1 MPLAWSRL
9 TGLLDHRSSSFIWN
23 MQEHF
28 KQSQKKDT
36 ITNLPA
42 ISCHIWGNNSAWN
55 TGPDFRHRSCKRS
68 RLLNMAGKVKGSSYQ
83 REAWVLGTSSL
94 IYLHFYGGSWFLQR
108 RMISTKEADF
118 YGGHW
123 FERIRLICK
132 EAADFYEEGCFLRR
146 KLISTEKALF

>member
-9 TGLLDHRSSSFIWN
+9 IGLLDHRSSGFIWN

-55 TGPDFRHRSCKRS
+55 TSPDFRHRSCKS
-68 RLLNMAGKVKGSSYQ
+68 LLYGGKGSSYQ

-94 IYLHFYGGSWFLQR
+94 IYLHFYGGGWFLQR

-123 FERIRLICK
+123 FQRIRLIST